1 MSSLFLWMVE
11 TSTLRGPLNSIALIF
26 FNIFLITFHQWFFQ
40 ASNKIF
46 TDRFFS
52 LLLIATHIILLVLL
66 NRLSLFVCFFQ
77 HYFHFLFFFLFLG
90 IVILLLEWSH
100 QWRIWLLR
108 LFIAGLVA
116 TSRQFW
122 WVILWIWT

>member
-1 MSSLFLWMVE
+1 MSRLFLWMIE
-11 TSTLRGPLNSIALIF
+11 TSTLRGPLNSIAPIF

-46 TDRFFS
+46 IDRFLS

-77 HYFHFLFFFLFLG
+77 HYFHFLLFFLFLG
-90 IVILLLEWSH
+90 IVILLLEWPY
-100 QWRIWLLR
+100 QWMIWLLC

-116 TSRQFW
+116 TSRQFRW
-122 WVILWIWT
+122 MILWIWT